1 MNYNTALALARRGAF
16 TVHRGTYDVVGDL
29 LIPVGESD
37 VDYHDRLTSE
47 WAAREA
53 LARDARWRD
62 PTYNPGDWDF

>member
-16 TVHRGTYDVVGDL
+16 TVHRDTFDVVGDMI
-29 LIPVGESD
+29 IPLGES
-37 VDYHDRLTSE
+37 YTACLDRLAAE